1 VEYRDNRIDVHGVT
15 VQVLQGGSGPDLLYL
30 HSAGGEVAW
39 LPFFDLLA
47 QSFTVHVPAHPGFA
61 GTEGLEKIDTI
72 HDLVFHTVDV
82 LDTLGL
88 QRPHVAGLSLG
99 AWLAAELAV
108 HQRERVA
115 RLVLFDPVGI
125 PTDGGPPYADFF
137 AASPVQLRHLVF
149 ADGES
154 EIARTYMPDEP
165 TPEALM
171 EALKA
176 MQATA
181 RVAWDPFAHDPKLGD
196 RLYRVQA
203 PTTIIWGEQ
212 DRLADVAHARRW
224 HAAIAGSQLVTLAH
238 CGHAPPFE
246 SPQEAAELVRRALLE
261 PVGSATTPSR

>member
-1 VEYRDNRIDVHGVT
+1 MDYRDNRIDVRGVQI
-15 VQVLQGGSGPDLLYL
+15 QVLQGGSGPDLLYL

-47 QSFTVHVPAHPGFA
+47 RDFSVHVPAHPGFA
-61 GTEGLEKIDTI
+61 GSEGLEKIDSI

-82 LDTLGL
+82 LDALGL
-88 QRPHVAGLSLG
+88 ERPNVVGLSLG
-99 AWLAAELAV
+99 GWLAAELAV
-108 HQRERVA
+108 HHRERVG

-125 PTDGGPPYADFF
+125 STHGGPPYADIF
-137 AASPVQLRHLVF
+137 AASPAQLRHLVF

-154 EIARTYMPDEP
+154 EIARTYVPDDP
-165 TPEALM
+165 TPEVLM

-176 MQATA
+176 TQATA
-181 RVAWDPFAHDPKLGD
+181 RVAWDPYAHDPKLGD

-224 HAAIAGSQLVTLAH
+224 NAGIQGSQLVTLAQ

-246 SPQEAAELVRRALLE
+246 NPEEAAELVRKALVT
-261 PVGSATTPSR
+261 PAGTTPATAS